1 MVKAGLFGA
10 ARGSDERSLPKSGRP
25 GHRPIGSPLMTDDA
39 TGSPPDQDS
48 ARLTDRREDLVW
60 WATWVAL
67 LSALV
72 GLVDGLMTAMKKKV
86 ATCPDGTIF
95 AEGQTDFDCYVHPQA
110 GLGVAIAALAV
121 VLAILVVFAS
131 MVVRTSL
138 GARPLSP

>member
-1 MVKAGLFGA
+1 
-10 ARGSDERSLPKSGRP
+10 
-25 GHRPIGSPLMTDDA
+25 MTDDA

-86 ATCPDGTIF
+86 ATCPDGTF
-95 AEGQTDFDCYVHPQA
+95 FPEGQTDFDCYVHPQA

-131 MVVRTSL
+131 MVARTSL